1 MEQINTQQNKSMIWD
16 ILYKNNIFDN
26 LAEQD
31 MPNIINIIDNV
42 IINTEKNI
50 YNKNRNLIELNKII
64 IQDVNILINQYKTKN
79 STNTTNSTNSTN
91 NKTIKSILKS
101 EIRETIDDRFNI
113 IKNDLD
119 TTINVN
125 KPQEINF
132 KDDISHNNTNLDKDL
147 EELIKRRNNINNNL
161 SLIYDKKTE
170 INTNNSTNTSTN
182 TNTNTN
188 TNTSTNTNTNTS
200 TNTNTNT
207 NTNTS
212 NIPDI
217 ESINNKILDFDNI
230 ISSTID
236 NSSQTNLYD
245 TSLNN
250 IKIIELL
257 EIIKINQDKIL
268 NLINK

>member
-1 MEQINTQQNKSMIWD
+1 MERINTQQNKSMIWD

-26 LAEQD
+26 LADHD

-42 IINTEKNI
+42 IINTEQNI
-50 YNKNRNLIELNKII
+50 SNKNRNLIELNKII
-64 IQDVNILINQYKTKN
+64 IQDVNILINQYKIKN
-79 STNTTNSTNSTN
+79 STNNTNSTNSTS

-101 EIRETIDDRFNI
+101 EIRDTIDDRFNT

-119 TTINVN
+119 NTINIS

-132 KDDISHNNTNLDKDL
+132 KDDISYNNTNLDKDL

-170 INTNNSTNTSTN
+170 INTDTTTNTSPD
-182 TNTNTN
+182 
-188 TNTSTNTNTNTS
+188 TSTN
-200 TNTNTNT
+200 
-207 NTNTS
+207 
-212 NIPDI
+212 I
-217 ESINNKILDFDNI
+217 ESRNNINNKILDFDNI
-230 ISSTID
+230 ISSKID
-236 NSSQTNLYD
+236 NSSQTNQYD
-245 TSLNN
+245 TSLNT

-257 EIIKINQDKIL
+257 EAIKINQDKIL

>member
-1 MEQINTQQNKSMIWD
+1 MERINTQQNKSMIWD

-26 LAEQD
+26 LADHD

-42 IINTEKNI
+42 IINTEQNI
-50 YNKNRNLIELNKII
+50 SNKNRNLIELNKII
-64 IQDVNILINQYKTKN
+64 IQDVNILINQYKIKN
-79 STNTTNSTNSTN
+79 STNNTNSTNSTN
-91 NKTIKSILKS
+91 STSNKTIKSILKS

-119 TTINVN
+119 NTINIS

-132 KDDISHNNTNLDKDL
+132 KDDISYNNTNLDKDL

-170 INTNNSTNTSTN
+170 INTDTTTNTSPD
-182 TNTNTN
+182 
-188 TNTSTNTNTNTS
+188 TSTN
-200 TNTNTNT
+200 
-207 NTNTS
+207 
-212 NIPDI
+212 I
-217 ESINNKILDFDNI
+217 ESRNNINNKILDFDNI
-230 ISSTID
+230 ISSKID
-236 NSSQTNLYD
+236 NSSQTNQYD
-245 TSLNN
+245 TSLNT

-257 EIIKINQDKIL
+257 EAIKINQDKIL